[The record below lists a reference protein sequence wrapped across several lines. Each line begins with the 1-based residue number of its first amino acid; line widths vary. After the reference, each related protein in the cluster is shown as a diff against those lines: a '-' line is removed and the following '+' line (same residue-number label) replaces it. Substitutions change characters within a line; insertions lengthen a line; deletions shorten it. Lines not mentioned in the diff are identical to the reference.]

1 MKRLS
6 LVFMI
11 ILMIPIIL
19 SAQAISVFNAN
30 SVADIIEK
38 KSASYKSFKA
48 NFVYQKDKKSFNG
61 VMTYVSPNKFVM
73 EFKKSSTGDNKKIV
87 SDGSFIWIQEGSIIA
102 RQKLGKETTVTSWN
116 IRRLRKQYV
125 VTAPK
130 SGLEI
135 VYGQTPAYQV
145 NFEPKWNTTSFR
157 GIELIADKTG
167 LIQRIKGTSRVGIT
181 TTLSLTYIEFNK
193 SYDQKIF
200 VIETS
205 EDSQIYDNIFE

>member
-6 LVFMI
+6 LLSVVL
-11 ILMIPIIL
+11 LMIPAIV

-48 NFVYQKDKKSFNG
+48 NFVYQKDKRSYTG
-61 VMTYVSPNKFVM
+61 VMTYIAPNKFVM
-73 EFKKSSTGDNKKIV
+73 EFKKTNTGDNKKIV
-87 SDGSFIWIQEGSIIA
+87 SDGNFIWIQEGTIIA

-116 IRRLRKQYV
+116 IRRLRRQYI

-130 SGLEI
+130 TGLEI
-135 VYGQTPAYQV
+135 MYGKIPAYQL

-157 GIELIADKTG
+157 GVELISDKNG
-167 LIQRIKGTSRVGIT
+167 LIYRIKATSRVGVT

-193 SYDQKIF
+193 NYDSKIF

-205 EDSQIYDNIFE
+205 EDSQIYDNIFD